1 MYAIVL
7 RAVKRAALL
16 VAIFLLAILVLRVLD
31 TRGGP
36 YLQPWHTHVP
46 RELSPREMDA
56 TDWAGYLAHEEAMV
70 AEVRDYLRRE
80 MPAEGRVASNRY
92 FEGAP
97 MYSGRF
103 AQDWNRSYQLLPS
116 GAPRGAVVLLH
127 GLTDSPYSL
136 RHVGRRYLERGFVVV
151 AIRLP
156 GHGTVPAGL
165 TNVDWQD
172 WIAATRL
179 AVREARRVAGSEVPL
194 HLVGYSNGGALA
206 MKYALDTLEDASLAA
221 PDHVVLISPMIG
233 VTAFAR
239 FSGIAGWPALFPAFA
254 EAAWLG
260 LVPEFNPF
268 KYNSFPV
275 RAARESWVLT
285 RKLQRQL
292 ERLDETGELARV
304 APVLT
309 FQSVLDFTVSTPAV
323 ISTLYQRLPNNGSEL
338 VLFDVNRGIRFNS
351 LFSPQAYTALDQ
363 LLPPPPRSYRTTV
376 VANLHSGDPHMVE
389 RVTLAGEASE
399 HSAPLELEYPA
410 NVFSL
415 SHVALPFPVHDGLN
429 GLMPDPADDF
439 GVHLGTA
446 APRGERG
453 ALVVEMDML
462 LRVQSNPFFPYLLA
476 RTEELI
482 PALPSP

>member
-1 MYAIVL
+1 MFSVVL
-7 RAVKRAALL
+7 KALKRVALVL
-16 VAIFLLAILVLRVLD
+16 GIFLLAVLVLRVWD

-36 YLQPWHTHVP
+36 ALQPWHTFVP
-46 RELSPREMDA
+46 EELSPAEMDD

-80 MPAEGRVASNRY
+80 MPPEGRVASNRY

-97 MYSGRF
+97 MYGGRF

-136 RHVGRRYLERGFVVV
+136 RHVGRRYAERGYVVV

-172 WIAATRL
+172 WTAATRL
-179 AVREARRVAGSEVPL
+179 AVREARRAAGSSVPL

-206 MKYALDTLEDASLAA
+206 MKYALDALEDSSLAP

-239 FSGIAGWPALFPAFA
+239 FSGVAGWPALFPAFA

-275 RAARESWVLT
+275 NAARESWVLT
-285 RKLQRQL
+285 RKLQDQL
-292 ERLDETGELARV
+292 LRLDESGKLDRV

-323 ISTLYQRLPNNGSEL
+323 ISSLYQRLPDNGSEL
-338 VLFDVNRGIRFNS
+338 VLFDVNRSRRFNS
-351 LFSPQAYTALDQ
+351 LLTAQAYAEIDQ
-363 LLPPPPRSYRTTV
+363 LLPPPPRRYRTTV
-376 VANLHSGDPHMVE
+376 IANLHSGDAQMVE
-389 RVTLAGEASE
+389 RTTAAGAVDE
-399 HSAPLELEYPA
+399 HSVPLDLAYPA
-410 NVFSL
+410 DVFSL
-415 SHVALPFPVHDGLN
+415 SHIALPFPANDGLN
-429 GLMPDPADDF
+429 GITPDPADDF
-439 GVHLGTA
+439 GVNLGTV

-453 ALVVEMDML
+453 SLVVDLDMV
-462 LRVQSNPFFPYLLA
+462 LRLASNPFFPYLLA
-476 RTEELI
+476 RTEELMAE
-482 PALPSP
+482 PTSR

>member
-1 MYAIVL
+1 MFKVAMKALKRVVL
-7 RAVKRAALL
+7 VLG
-16 VAIFLLAILVLRVLD
+16 IFLLAVLALRIWD

-36 YLQPWHTHVP
+36 ALQPWHTHVP
-46 RELSPREMDA
+46 KELSPGEMDD

-70 AEVRDYLRRE
+70 AELREYLRRE
-80 MPAEGRVASNRY
+80 MPPEGRVASNRY

-97 MYSGRF
+97 MYTGRF
-103 AQDWNRSYQLLPS
+103 AQDWNRSYELLPD
-116 GAPRGAVVLLH
+116 GTPRGAVVLLH

-136 RHVGRRYLERGFVVV
+136 RHVGRRYAERGFVVV
-151 AIRLP
+151 GIRLP

-172 WIAATRL
+172 WMAATRL
-179 AVREARRVAGSEVPL
+179 AVREARRAAGTAVPL
-194 HLVGYSNGGALA
+194 HVVGYSNGGALA
-206 MKYALDTLEDASLAA
+206 MKYALDVLEDPSLAP

-239 FSGIAGWPALFPAFA
+239 FSGVAGWPALFPAFA

-275 RAARESWVLT
+275 NAARESWVLT
-285 RKLQRQL
+285 RKLQDQLQRL
-292 ERLDETGELARV
+292 ERSGQLDRV

-323 ISTLYQRLPNNGSEL
+323 IGSLYQRLPANGSEL
-338 VLFDVNRGIRFNS
+338 VLFDVNRSMRFNS
-351 LFSPQAYTALDQ
+351 LLSPQAYNALDP
-363 LLPPPPRSYRTTV
+363 LLPPPPRRYRTSV
-376 VANLHSGDPHMVE
+376 VANLRSGDSQMVE
-389 RVTLAGEASE
+389 RVTAAGELDERSV
-399 HSAPLELEYPA
+399 PLDLAYPA
-410 NVFSL
+410 DVFSL
-415 SHVALPFPVHDGLN
+415 SHIALPFPANDGLN
-429 GLMPDPADDF
+429 GITPDPADDF
-439 GVHLGTA
+439 GVRLGTA

-453 ALVVEMDML
+453 ALVVETDMVMRL
-462 LRVQSNPFFPYLLA
+462 PSNPFFPYLLA

-482 PALPSP
+482 SEPLPR